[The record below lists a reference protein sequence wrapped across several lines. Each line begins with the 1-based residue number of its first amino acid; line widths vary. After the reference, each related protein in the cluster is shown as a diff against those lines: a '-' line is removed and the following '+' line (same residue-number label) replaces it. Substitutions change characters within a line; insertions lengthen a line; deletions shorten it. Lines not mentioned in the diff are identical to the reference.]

1 MLLTWEFMTVSEESP
16 WAFCFLQSVKAS
28 FCKLLDF
35 VFSFNLAWKLFC
47 LVNELL
53 IASKDKAVILTEGR
67 MCRVSDLRV
76 CDDMRPSCALS
87 NSPP

>member
-1 MLLTWEFMTVSEESP
+1 MRVSEVTP